1 MNNEDRFVQALKG
14 VQHIVINTRH
24 GGFGLSEL
32 ALERYKK
39 YTGQDVGQHD
49 IARDDPVLV
58 RIVNELGSE
67 ADGAY
72 ATLKVVEVPGDVD
85 WEIDEYDGDE
95 WVAEKHRRWS

>member
-14 VQHIVINTRH
+14 VQYIVINTRH
-24 GGFGLSEL
+24 GGFSLSDL

-39 YTGQDVGQHD
+39 YTGQDLSQHD

-58 RIVNELGSE
+58 KIVKELGPE

-72 ATLKVVEVPGDVD
+72 STLKVVEVPGDVD